1 MTPVPIPLPSCQ
13 VEKAHSSAQVET
25 QLIPIIKLRLRN
37 SQAEFTRISVRVH
50 CPLVACHSLRSRMS
64 TSSVMRCRLVNCGR
78 NWPLWTHVRGLTRIR
93 KRPLEIR
100 RRQMALLLIDL
111 YSTMY
116 LVYTHKHVCR
126 KRRSECI
133 KCLHLINSPCV
144 KIVLPPSSFPVPRG
158 QTKATG

>member
-1 MTPVPIPLPSCQ
+1 MTPVPIPLLSCQ
-13 VEKAHSSAQVET
+13 VEKAHSSAQMET
-25 QLIPIIKLRLRN
+25 QLNPTIKLRLRR
-37 SQAEFTRISVRVH
+37 SPAEKIRISVH
-50 CPLVACHSLRSRMS
+50 CPLVEYLSHLSRMS
-64 TSSVMRCRLVNCGR
+64 MSSVMRYRLVNCGR
-78 NWPLWTHVRGLTRIR
+78 DWPLWTHMRRLRGTR
-93 KRPLEIR
+93 KEIPGAHR
-100 RRQMALLLIDL
+100 REMALLLIDL

-158 QTKATG
+158 QTKA